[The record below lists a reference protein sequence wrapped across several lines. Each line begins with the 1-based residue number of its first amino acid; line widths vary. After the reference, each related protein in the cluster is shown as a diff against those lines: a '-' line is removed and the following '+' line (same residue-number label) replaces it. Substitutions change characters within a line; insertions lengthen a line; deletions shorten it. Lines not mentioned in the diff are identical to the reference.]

1 MKTVPRNVHV
11 VTQDKGARVA
21 ALPEE
26 VSLALA
32 DIAAWPVR
40 GCSR

>member
-11 VTQDKGARVA
+11 VTQDQA
-21 ALPEE
+21 AQLADLPEE

-32 DIAAWPVR
+32 DIAVVAR
-40 GCSR
+40 EGCSR